1 MRKKETR
8 QKDEAVEVPKNLLVV
23 ELAKAG
29 VQQSDIRR
37 IVSVDM
43 ARVNNIARFFKKKR
57 MRSQTD

>member
-1 MRKKETR
+1 MSKRETR
-8 QKDEAVEVPKNLLVV
+8 KKDEAVEVLKNLLIV